1 MPRVFIIG
9 DIHGCS
15 KTFRKLVL
23 EKISIRKS
31 DKIYC
36 LGDYIDRGPDSKGV
50 IDFIIELREKGFNTH
65 TLRGN
70 HEQLLLESEIDEHAK
85 ELWLKN
91 GGDKALLSF
100 GVSSIHDLDKK
111 YLDFFK
117 RTKYIIQ
124 TKHLILVHA
133 GLNFSNA
140 DPLKDKE
147 AILWIRNFPID
158 SNYLNGKLL
167 IHGHTPK
174 PRDFI
179 ISQPFQSP
187 INLDGGCVF
196 KHKEGYGSLFAL
208 NFFEKKLI
216 EVKNID

>member
-1 MPRVFIIG
+1 MPRLFIIG

-23 EKISIRKS
+23 EKIAIRKS

-50 IDFIIELREKGFNTH
+50 IDFIIELRKKGFNIH
-65 TLRGN
+65 ALRGN
-70 HEQLLLESEIDEHAK
+70 HEQLLLESEIDEPAK

-91 GGDKALLSF
+91 GGDKTLLSF
-100 GVSSIHDLDKK
+100 GVNSIHDLDKEF
-111 YLDFFK
+111 LDFFN
-117 RTKYIIQ
+117 RTKYIIK
-124 TKHLILVHA
+124 TKHFILVHA
-133 GLNFSNA
+133 GLNFSSA

-147 AILWIRNFPID
+147 AILWIRNFTID
-158 SNYLNGKLL
+158 NNYLNGKLL

-179 ISQPFQSP
+179 ISQPFASP

-196 KHKEGYGSLFAL
+196 KHKEEFGSLFAL
-208 NFFEKKLI
+208 NFFERKLI

>member
-1 MPRVFIIG
+1 MPRIFIIG
-9 DIHGCS
+9 DIHGCI
-15 KTFRKLVL
+15 KTFRKLVY
-23 EKISIRKS
+23 EKIAIRKT

-50 IDFIIELREKGFNTH
+50 IDFIIQLRNEGYKIH

-70 HEQLLLESEIDEHAK
+70 HEQLLLESEIDEAGK
-85 ELWLKN
+85 EHWLCN
-91 GGDKALLSF
+91 GGDKTFMSF
-100 GVSSIHDLDKK
+100 GVGSIYELDKK

-117 RTKYIIQ
+117 RTKYFIQ
-124 TKHLILVHA
+124 TKYFILVHA
-133 GLNFSNA
+133 GLNFSAA
-140 DPLKDKE
+140 DPLKDKD
-147 AILWIRNFPID
+147 ALLWIRNFPIEN
-158 SNYLNGKLL
+158 NYLNGKLL

-174 PRDFI
+174 PRNFI
-179 ISQPFQSP
+179 ITQPFQSP

-208 NFFEKKLI
+208 NFFERKLI

>member
-9 DIHGCS
+9 DIHGCN

-23 EKISIRKS
+23 EKISIRKT

-50 IDFIIELREKGFNTH
+50 IDFIIQLRKDGFNIH

-70 HEQLLLESEIDEHAK
+70 HEQLLLESEIDEPAK
-85 ELWLKN
+85 EIWLKN
-91 GGDKALLSF
+91 GGDKALMSF
-100 GVSSIHDLDKK
+100 GVNSIRDFDKK
-111 YLDFFK
+111 YIDFFK
-117 RTKYIIQ
+117 RTKYFIQ
-124 TKHLILVHA
+124 TKYFILVHA
-133 GLNFSNA
+133 GLNFSSA

-147 AILWIRNFPID
+147 AILWIRNFSVD
-158 SNYLNGKLL
+158 TYYLNGKLL

-174 PRDFI
+174 ARDYI

-187 INLDGGCVF
+187 LNLDGGCVF
-196 KHKEGYGSLFAL
+196 KHKDGFGNLFAL
-208 NFFEKKLI
+208 NFFERKLI